1 MHATGRIDMVVRTP
15 RIIYVIELKLSKN
28 GGKKAGVKQILQ
40 NQYLE
45 PFKSD
50 KCQVIGLSIEL
61 DDLGKGLVD
70 WENVKV

>member
-1 MHATGRIDMVVRTP
+1 M
-15 RIIYVIELKLSKN
+15 
-28 GGKKAGVKQILQ
+28 KQILQ